1 MSAVRFLL
9 RIGALLLLCQGVAA
23 ASPRR
28 IAEAQ
33 DPAARVTQLNRD
45 ALAAIDKREFE
56 KAREILKKALE
67 LCGTAGLER
76 HPVAARTHVHMGVVI
91 IEGFK
96 NRELGEKQFTQALAI
111 EPGIAMT
118 TALVTP
124 EISEAFD
131 EAKEQSKNVAAPSAA
146 PGGDE
151 VAPPAPAA
159 RDSAAHT
166 PPSGG
171 FTYHTV
177 SEVKQ

>member
-1 MSAVRFLL
+1 M
-9 RIGALLLLCQGVAA
+9 GALLLLCHGVAA

-28 IAEAQ
+28 LAEAQ

-67 LCGTAGLER
+67 LCGTSGLER

-96 NRELGEKQFTQALAI
+96 NRELGEKQFAQALAI
-111 EPGIAMT
+111 EPSIAMT
-118 TALVTP
+118 PALVTP

-131 EAKEQSKNVAAPSAA
+131 EAKEQSKNVAAVV
-146 PGGDE
+146 GDL
-151 VAPPAPAA
+151 V
-159 RDSAAHT
+159 RR
-166 PPSGG
+166 G
-171 FTYHTV
+171 
-177 SEVKQ
+177 